1 MLIIWLGFTKT
12 QKQKREAT
20 FPMDQGE
27 THMDKTIRNS
37 LFYSYLFLK
46 NMTQKKKEHELND
59 M

>member
-46 NMTQKKKEHELND
+46 NMTQKKKN
-59 M
+59 MN